1 MSIRKPDRE
10 VETQRRSFLKGA
22 AKGAAAAGATLVV
35 GQAVAAV
42 SDEAPQTMATGKRGY
57 QETDHVKAYYRLARF

>member
-1 MSIRKPDRE
+1 MSIRKPDCE

-22 AKGAAAAGATLVV
+22 AAAGATLVA